1 MNRRNF
7 LGVMTAAT
15 ATAALSRKLSWAADD
30 HKTGDHKIE
39 KIGIQL
45 YTLRDL
51 FNQDF
56 EGTLAKLAAIG
67 YRELELTSSIKAPA
81 MQQKAAFVS
90 HGLTAPSTHK
100 TYQELGDRWPA
111 TLEDCKFFGCRYVV
125 IPGVT
130 DEIHNQPDGYKIAAE
145 TFNHAGEISKQAGIQ
160 LCFHNHWAEFVP
172 NSAGDK
178 PIDVLLKYGDPQL
191 LKIEMDLGWASV
203 AGIDPLK
210 YFAKY
215 PGRFPLVHVKD
226 FKKLPTHDQ
235 VYGGGHFDGDETIAD
250 MTAVGSGIVD
260 WKRIFAHA
268 EQAGIKHYFVE
279 HDQPTDGLQVAR
291 DSYAYLAK
299 LRF

>member
-1 MNRRNF
+1 MNRRTF
-7 LGVMTAAT
+7 LGTMTAVTVLA
-15 ATAALSRKLSWAADD
+15 RNFSWAAAE
-30 HKTGDHKIE
+30 HKIE
-39 KIGIQL
+39 KVGIQL
-45 YTLRDL
+45 YTVRDL
-51 FNQDF
+51 LSQDF
-56 EGTLAKLAAIG
+56 DGMIAKLAAIG
-67 YRELELTSSIKAPA
+67 YREVELSTSIRKSP
-81 MQQKAAFVS
+81 QEQKDAFVRN
-90 HGLTAPSTHK
+90 GLTAPSTHRLYEELTDKWPGVLEECK
-100 TYQELGDRWPA
+100 T
-111 TLEDCKFFGCRYVV
+111 FGCRYIV

-130 DEIHNQPDGYKIAAE
+130 EEVRRQPDGYKIAAD

-172 NSAGDK
+172 DAAGNK
-178 PIDVLLKYGDPQL
+178 PFDILLKYGDPQL
-191 LKIEMDLGWASV
+191 LKIEMDLGWSSV

-226 FKKLPTHDQ
+226 FKKLPSHEQ
-235 VYGGGHFDGDETIAD
+235 VYGGHFDGDETIAN

-260 WKRIFAHA
+260 WRRIFAHS

-279 HDQPTDGLQVAR
+279 HDQPTDPMEVAQ